1 MTARVLMID
10 NYDSFTYN
18 LVQLLL
24 ASGAEVVVRRNDA
37 IDEAGADALAPT
49 HLIISPGPG
58 GPQEAG
64 CSMRLL
70 AHFAGRIPVL
80 GVCLGHQAMAE
91 AFGGRVG
98 RADRLMHG
106 KSSPVL
112 HNGIG
117 LYEGLPSPMEC
128 GRYHSLAVIEGHVP
142 PGFHVCARTSEGEIM
157 GMRHERWTMEGVQ
170 FHPESVLTPEGPRL
184 IENFLRQRS
193 GLRPGIDADATHRDT
208 HA

>member
-24 ASGAEVVVRRNDA
+24 ASGAEVVVRRNDV

-70 AHFAGRIPVL
+70 RHFAGKIPAL

-91 AFGGRVG
+91 EFGGRVG

-106 KSSPVL
+106 KSSQVL
-112 HNGIG
+112 HDGLG
-117 LYEGLPSPMEC
+117 LYEGLGSPMEC
-128 GRYHSLAVIEGHVP
+128 GRYHSLTVIEGHVP
-142 PGFHVCARTSEGEIM
+142 PGFHVSARTPEGEIM

-184 IENFLRQRS
+184 IENFLTQKS
-193 GLRPGIDADATHRDT
+193 GLRPGIDTDTTHRDA